1 MPVSAETVSDEPEEL
16 VRFRQ
21 QWLEELRSKKKAAP
35 SQDASTSSAAAPPA
49 SPEATAPPHSPPA
62 HHHTQRRLSH
72 ARPSSPPSARRPSAV
87 APAPIGPALQRAI
100 EIYRNAVYHEQ
111 RSELDEALRLYRTA
125 FRLHSNVD
133 RAYHMVEEEMLR
145 KATAS
150 SDAAGPPKAHHRK
163 TSSGADAVDAL
174 VQGMQNVDLSSG
186 RVPVAHALG
195 EGFVTGTLANLVSS
209 WPPNLSFEAE
219 DPQQGVP
226 IRNIPDELLMIVLRM
241 LDHTALERFAR
252 VNRKARVVTLDASIW
267 RPMVHRVL
275 KPPQIPEEEEL
286 ETLVLKYM
294 TDYRRIYI
302 EHPRVRFDGVYIAVC
317 HYIRN
322 GIGETAWVNPSH
334 LITYYRYLR
343 FLPDGQVLSLLA
355 NEELSP
361 QQVIPLLKP
370 TLRTKGF
377 FIGNWYLEGTEVH
390 IEDLVEPGGSDMR
403 YSFQMILDLRSRPL
417 GRWNRLDFR
426 EYDSVHIGS
435 GEATPLALK
444 NERPF
449 WFSKVRSY
457 A

>member
-1 MPVSAETVSDEPEEL
+1 MPVSAETVTEEPEEL

-21 QWLEELRSKKKAAP
+21 QWLEELRSKKKPAP
-35 SQDASTSSAAAPPA
+35 SQDASTSSPAAPSTT
-49 SPEATAPPHSPPA
+49 SPEASAPPHSPPA
-62 HHHTQRRLSH
+62 HHHAQRRPSH
-72 ARPSSPPSARRPSAV
+72 GHPSSPSSTRRPSAI
-87 APAPIGPALQRAI
+87 APAPFGPTLQRAV
-100 EIYRNAVYHEQ
+100 EVYRKAVYHEQ
-111 RSELDEALRLYRTA
+111 RSELDEALRLYRMA
-125 FRLHSNVD
+125 FRLDNNVD
-133 RAYHMVEEEMLR
+133 RAYHMMEEEMLR
-145 KATAS
+145 KA
-150 SDAAGPPKAHHRK
+150 AALSGPAAPKAHHRK
-163 TSSGADAVDAL
+163 SSSGAGDVDAL
-174 VQGMQNVDLSSG
+174 AQGMQNIDISSG
-186 RVPVAHALG
+186 RAPVALARG
-195 EGFVTGTLANLVSS
+195 EGVVTGTLANLVSS
-209 WPPNLSFEAE
+209 WPANLSFEADDE
-219 DPQQGVP
+219 QQGVP
-226 IRNIPDELLMIVLRM
+226 IRNLPDELLMIVLRM

-252 VNRKARVVTLDASIW
+252 VSRKARVITLDASIW

-275 KPPQIPEEEEL
+275 KPPQIPDEEEL
-286 ETLVLKYM
+286 EAVVLKYM

-322 GIGETAWVNPSH
+322 GIGETAWVNSTH

-355 NEELSP
+355 NEELTP

-377 FIGNWYLEGTEVH
+377 FVGTWYLDGTEVH
-390 IEDLVEPGGSDMR
+390 IEDLLEPGGSDTR
-403 YSFQMILDLRSRPL
+403 YSFQMILELRSRPL

-449 WFSKVRSY
+449 WFSRVRSY